1 VQADD
6 QSGLVLGGGGI
17 TGIAWE
23 LGLLAGLAAASVDL
37 LSADVIVGTSAGS
50 VVGAQVTSSTP
61 LEALYLRQLE
71 PPSSELPAR
80 LGSREMLVYLAALLR
95 ARGDLTKFGRR
106 LGAMSLK
113 AAHAGRVPTV
123 DQRLAVIKS
132 RLQSTEWP
140 ERDFRVTVVD
150 ARSGEFRVITR
161 ADGVPLV
168 DALAASCAVPGVYP
182 PIPIGDR
189 TYIDGGFRS
198 STNADLARGCA
209 KLSCW
214 PRWRE
219 RSGRSRVHSNSLTS
233 SPSPRSWSFRIRP
246 RVRRSVTTC
255 LTRQH
260 DGAPLRPA
268 ARKRQLSLSR
278 SGLSGASANEPARP
292 ITRPDHHFRVSAQDA
307 LEQLQNLT
315 SRRKRGSHH
324 ACRILVMHIYATWRA
339 ANSCPR
345 ASSACGG
352 SPVRAAARTRQERPP
367 GLRRSAPPHGKQ
379 KRPVWEKASRV
390 NTCRDMTRR

>member
-209 KLSCW
+209 KIVVLAPVARAVGPIKGPQQQLDELAVSSIVVV
-214 PRWRE
+214 PD
-219 RSGRSRVHSNSLTS
+219 SASRAAIGNNVL
-233 SPSPRSWSFRIRP
+233 
-246 RVRRSVTTC
+246 
-255 LTRQH
+255 
-260 DGAPLRPA
+260 DPA
-268 ARKRQLSLSR
+268 ARRGAAQAGR
-278 SGLSGASANEPARP
+278 AQASAVA
-292 ITRPDHHFRVSAQDA
+292 
-307 LEQLQNLT
+307 EQV
-315 SRRKRGSHH
+315 
-324 ACRILVMHIYATWRA
+324 RI
-339 ANSCPR
+339 
-345 ASSACGG
+345 
-352 SPVRAAARTRQERPP
+352 
-367 GLRRSAPPHGKQ
+367 
-379 KRPVWEKASRV
+379 VWS
-390 NTCRDMTRR
+390 